1 MTTWIFTKN
10 KHEKKKENV
19 TLSSCSYDCREML
32 RNFPAEHN
40 TITAEALNQSDRS
53 QVQHTVKSDKIENS
67 DMPTPLRG
75 QTVVIHTHT
84 YTQWSHH
91 SF

>member
-1 MTTWIFTKN
+1 MNDNMDIHQKQTRK
-10 KHEKKKENV
+10 KKKENV
-19 TLSSCSYDCREML
+19 TLSYDCREML